1 MNSKQF
7 VAKLAQDN
15 EALFKASELNVEAY
29 FASNPSQAELVEHFT
44 GRMVNERMNMVEIS
58 TKVANAPADTSVETL
73 ALLSKQALDE
83 ANHFRMVKEV
93 IEHITGETVD
103 VEAAIAA
110 EAAKPTAKGAAL
122 LAKYEAQ
129 NDPLALA
136 AYQFI
141 AEGRAERVWHKM
153 AECIQDEFISTTYAK
168 IARDEGFH
176 SNIGKWKLEQLVT
189 TPEAQAHA
197 ADLADR
203 MRKDLY
209 AISAKNTKF
218 VPEAK
223 DLMEKTYNY
232 KYVPYEELMAA

>member
-15 EALFKASELNVEAY
+15 ELLFKASELNVEAY
-29 FASNPSQAELVEHFT
+29 FNSNPTTEQLVEHFT

-58 TKVANAPADTSVETL
+58 AKIASAPASTSTEDLQLL
-73 ALLSKQALDE
+73 AKQAQDE

-93 IEHITGETVD
+93 IEHITGKEVD
-103 VEAAIAA
+103 VEAAISA

-122 LAKYEAQ
+122 LAKYEAES
-129 NDPLALA
+129 DPLALA

-141 AEGRAERVWHKM
+141 AEGRAERVWNKM

-176 SNIGKWKLEQLVT
+176 SNIGRRSLELLAT
-189 TPEAQAHA
+189 DAETQARVEEIA
-197 ADLADR
+197 RTMRMDLF
-203 MRKDLY
+203 
-209 AISAKNTKF
+209 AISCMNTTATA
-218 VPEAK
+218 EAK
-223 DLMEKTYNY
+223 KLMGVAY
-232 KYVPYEELMAA
+232 

>member
-1 MNSKQF
+1 MDSKQF
-7 VAKLAQDN
+7 VAKLAQEN
-15 EALFKASELNVEAY
+15 EALFQASEMNVEAY
-29 FASNPSQAELVEHFT
+29 FASNPSQEALVEHFV
-44 GRMVNERMNMVEIS
+44 GRMVNERMNMVEIAN
-58 TKVANAPADTSVETL
+58 KVANAPADTSVETL

-93 IEHITGETVD
+93 IEHITGKEVD
-103 VEAAIAA
+103 VESAITT

-141 AEGRAERVWHKM
+141 AEGRAERVWNKM

-176 SNIGKWKLEQLVT
+176 SKIGARALELLATDAEVQARVEQIARTMRMDLFAVSCMNT
-189 TPEAQAHA
+189 TATPEAVKLMDA
-197 ADLADR
+197 A
-203 MRKDLY
+203 Y
-209 AISAKNTKF
+209 
-218 VPEAK
+218 
-223 DLMEKTYNY
+223 
-232 KYVPYEELMAA
+232 

>member
-29 FASNPSQAELVEHFT
+29 FASNPSQEQLVEHFT

-58 TKVANAPADTSVETL
+58 AKVASAPADTSVEEL

-93 IEHITGETVD
+93 IEHITGENVD
-103 VEAAIAA
+103 VESAIAA

-141 AEGRAERVWHKM
+141 AEGRAERVWNKM

-168 IARDEGFH
+168 IAKDEGFH
-176 SNIGKWKLEQLVT
+176 SNIGRRTLELLAT
-189 TPEAQAHA
+189 DPATQARIEEIA
-197 ADLADR
+197 RTMRMDLF
-203 MRKDLY
+203 
-209 AISAKNTKF
+209 AISCMNTTATA
-218 VPEAK
+218 EAK
-223 DLMEKTYNY
+223 KLMDVAY
-232 KYVPYEELMAA
+232 

>member
-7 VAKLAQDN
+7 VEKLTQDN
-15 EALFKASELNVEAY
+15 EALFRASELNVEAY
-29 FASNPSQAELVEHFT
+29 FGSNPSQDELVEHFT
-44 GRMVNERMNMVEIS
+44 GRMVNERMNMVEIAN
-58 TKVANAPADTSVETL
+58 KVANAPADTPVEEL

-93 IEHITGETVD
+93 IEHITGKTVD
-103 VEAAIAA
+103 VEAAIAS
-110 EAAKPTAKGAAL
+110 EASKPTAKGAAL

-141 AEGRAERVWHKM
+141 AEGRAERVWNKM

-176 SNIGKWKLEQLVT
+176 SNIGRRALELLAT
-189 TPEAQAHA
+189 DEATQARVEEIA
-197 ADLADR
+197 QTMRMDLF
-203 MRKDLY
+203 
-209 AISAKNTKF
+209 AISCMNTTATA
-218 VPEAK
+218 EAK
-223 DLMEKTYNY
+223 KLMGVDY
-232 KYVPYEELMAA
+232 